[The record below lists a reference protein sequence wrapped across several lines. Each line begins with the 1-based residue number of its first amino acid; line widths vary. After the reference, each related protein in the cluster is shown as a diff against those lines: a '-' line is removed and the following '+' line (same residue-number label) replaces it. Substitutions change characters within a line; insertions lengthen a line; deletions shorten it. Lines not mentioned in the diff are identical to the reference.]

1 MPGRNRLTG
10 ICWHEEWHTVDR
22 KKEKAA
28 DCIFLDENRICRN
41 RSCII
46 NGEKCFVASHCKYRI
61 KAEDAPKPT
70 VKPKE
75 WTCSL
80 PKQCDVFSKKHG
92 VGTYIRCD
100 TKNHLIT
107 IMFDDGEKS
116 YKYPDAFLQQ
126 QLYGAQ
132 SVTDAVLSDTQE

>member
-1 MPGRNRLTG
+1 MPGRNRLIG

-22 KKEKAA
+22 KKEKVA

-100 TKNHLIT
+100 EKNHLIT
-107 IMFDDGEKS
+107 IKFDDCTKS
-116 YKYPDAFLQQ
+116 YKYPEAFLEKH
-126 QLYGAQ
+126 LYGNGVVDQCVAQ
-132 SVTDAVLSDTQE
+132 DSQP